1 MLIGCKLYYFDSID
15 STNEYAKSLINK
27 APEGTVIL
35 ADQQTEGKGRFE
47 KKWYS
52 PADGI
57 WMSVIL
63 RPPDISLISIA
74 AGISVCE
81 GLHMMGILAGLKWPN
96 DILLNGKKI
105 GGILT
110 EIVDETV
117 ILGIGLNLNIRRFPK
132 ELMSIASSVFLET
145 KKHLDKKMVFDL
157 ICKQLDDW
165 YAVLKSSKIKRL
177 LEKWRLYTVLLGQ
190 EVTIEMGEKELTG
203 RVLDI
208 SNDGGLMLMLPNRKV
223 ERVLG
228 GVCHLKRGS

>member
-15 STNEYAKSLINK
+15 STNEYAKSLIDK

-63 RPPDISLISIA
+63 RPPNNSLVSIA

-81 GLHMMGILAGLKWPN
+81 ALHMMGVLPGLKWPN
-96 DILLNGKKI
+96 DILLNDKKI

-110 EIVDETV
+110 EIVDDAV
-117 ILGIGLNLNIRRFPK
+117 ILGIGVNLNIRKFPK

-157 ICKQLDDW
+157 ICKQFDDS
-165 YAVLKSSKIKRL
+165 YAVLKSNKATRL
-177 LEKWRLYTVLLGQ
+177 LEKWRHYTVVLGQ
-190 EVTIEMGEKELTG
+190 EVTIEIGDNELTG

-208 SNDGGLMLMLPNRKV
+208 SRDGGLVIMLPDRKV

-228 GVCHLKRGS
+228 GVCHLKRRR

>member
-35 ADQQTEGKGRFE
+35 ADQQTEGKGRSE

-52 PADGI
+52 PLDGI

-63 RPPDISLISIA
+63 RPPNISLVSIA

-81 GLHMMGILAGLKWPN
+81 ALHMMGILPGLKWPN
-96 DILLNGKKI
+96 DILLNYKKI

-110 EIVDETV
+110 EIIDDTV
-117 ILGIGLNLNIRRFPK
+117 ILGIGVNLNIRRFPK

-145 KKHLDKKMVFDL
+145 KKHLDKKTVFDL
-157 ICKQLDDW
+157 ICKQLDDC
-165 YAVLKSSKIKRL
+165 YAILKSNKTTRL
-177 LEKWRLYTVLLGQ
+177 LEKWRHYTLLLGQ
-190 EVTIEMGEKELTG
+190 EVAIEMGDKTLTG

-208 SNDGGLMLMLPNRKV
+208 GNDGGLVIMLPDRKV
-223 ERVLG
+223 ERVFG
-228 GVCHLKRGS
+228 GVCHLKKR